1 MRLLSLRVLVPLAV
15 VVLAWGGIHL
25 LGSHNVPVTPAVWPV
40 ADPPAS
46 PPEGARA
53 LVTAAARP
61 SSSLPANSDAI
72 PVLPGAM
79 RQLNGSTRE
88 TAIGLYAVI
97 QQLEDALR
105 IHFDQLVKQLEPG
118 R

>member
-1 MRLLSLRVLVPLAV
+1 MRLLSPRWLVLLSVLVV
-15 VVLAWGGIHL
+15 AWGAFHL
-25 LGSHNVPVTPAVWPV
+25 LGSHSVAVTPAVWPV
-40 ADPPAS
+40 GQPSPSPPPA
-46 PPEGARA
+46 AA
-53 LVTAAARP
+53 LPATAPAPTAAA
-61 SSSLPANSDAI
+61 ASDGAI

-79 RQLNGSTRE
+79 GQLNGSTRD

-105 IHFDQLVKQLEPG
+105 IRLEDLMKQLEPG

>member
-1 MRLLSLRVLVPLAV
+1 LLIPLAV
-15 VVLAWGGIHL
+15 VVVAWGGIHL
-25 LGSHNVPVTPAVWPV
+25 LGSHNVSVTPAVWPV
-40 ADPPAS
+40 AEPSGSPAPSGPGLPTAVPS
-46 PPEGARA
+46 P
-53 LVTAAARP
+53 
-61 SSSLPANSDAI
+61 SPATSHAGAI

-79 RQLNGSTRE
+79 SQLNGNTRD

-105 IHFDQLVKQLEPG
+105 IRLEDLVKQLEPG